1 MEESLGMIK
10 LTLLLTSL
18 LLSNTANS
26 DYLNCPCKVVKV
38 VDGDTVY
45 ALDQGRERHKIR
57 LGGIDAP
64 EHNQAFGNKSTDNL
78 ARLIAGKNILVEYVK
93 RDKYG
98 RIIGKLLKGNL
109 DINLQ
114 QVKDGFAWHYKHFK
128 RDQSVNDRVLYS
140 SAEIEAKNKR
150 IGLWSSPATPPWEFG
165 RKRK

>member
-1 MEESLGMIK
+1 MEKSLRMFK
-10 LTLLLTSL
+10 STLLLTTL
-18 LLSNTANS
+18 LFNTAYA

-45 ALDQGRERHKIR
+45 VLDQAVERHKIR

-78 ARLIAGKNILVEYVK
+78 ARLIAGKNINVEYVK

-98 RIIGKLLKGNL
+98 RIIGKLLKADL

-114 QVKDGFAWHYKHFK
+114 QIKDGFAWHYWHFK
-128 RDQSVNDRVLYS
+128 RDQSVEDRLLY
-140 SAEIEAKNKR
+140 AERNGPKK
-150 IGLWSSPATPPWEFG
+150 LDSPLSVFCV
-165 RKRK
+165 

>member
-1 MEESLGMIK
+1 MFK
-10 LTLLLTSL
+10 LTLLITTL
-18 LLSNTANS
+18 LFNTAYA

-45 ALDQGRERHKIR
+45 VLEQGRERHKIR

-78 ARLIAGKNILVEYVK
+78 ARLIAGKNINVEYVK

-98 RIIGKLLKGNL
+98 RIIGKLLKADL

-114 QVKDGFAWHYKHFK
+114 QIKDGFAWHYWHFK
-128 RDQSVNDRVLYS
+128 RDQSPVDRELYAK
-140 SAEIEAKNKR
+140 AEGQARAEKL
-150 IGLWSSPATPPWEFG
+150 GLWSAPAIPPWEFR